1 MMENQEFLV
10 IDNRTKVNE
19 PGTTRIF
26 PCSKKEIIEKYKND
40 LNEYCMTNYDTGWK
54 YQFNCSAT
62 NGKYIKIDAYV
73 KFIFIENEFTEI
85 YKSYSVND
93 ASKAEFGDFYTTEA
107 GKIAAWVNRKLGI
120 TKESTR
126 KYAAKDF
133 SVDSVREHFQQIRYD
148 EMFKEKAKNFLRDFR
163 NLLKEY
169 NFGIEGEA
177 YADYEAA
184 AAEIDVYSEDLKR
197 STNFIDISFSGST
210 DIAEDNDVV
219 ANRL

>member
-1 MMENQEFLV
+1 MEDQEFLV
-10 IDNRTKVNE
+10 IDNRVDISK

-26 PCSKKEIIEKYKND
+26 SCSKKEIIEKYKNE
-40 LNEYCMTNYDTGWK
+40 LNEYCMTNYDTGWR
-54 YQFNCSAT
+54 YQFNCSAS

-93 ASKAEFGDFYTTEA
+93 AFEAEFGKFYTHEA
-107 GKIAAWVNRKLGI
+107 GKMAAWVNRKLGI

-148 EMFKEKAKNFLRDFR
+148 EMFKEKAKNFLKDFR

-169 NFGIEGEA
+169 NLGIEGEA
-177 YADYEAA
+177 YADHEAA
-184 AAEIDVYSEDLKR
+184 AAEINVYSEDLKR
-197 STNFIDISFSGST
+197 STSFIDISFSGST
-210 DIAEDNDVV
+210 DIAEDSEVV

>member
-1 MMENQEFLV
+1 MENQEFLV
-10 IDNRTKVNE
+10 IDNRVKINE

-26 PCSKKEIIEKYKND
+26 SCSKKEIIEKYKNE
-40 LNEYCMTNYDTGWK
+40 LNEYCMTNYDTGWR

-62 NGKYIKIDAYV
+62 NDKRIKIDAYV

-93 ASKAEFGDFYTTEA
+93 ASKAEFGEFFTHEA
-107 GKIAAWVNRKLGI
+107 GKMAAWVNRKLGI

-148 EMFKEKAKNFLRDFR
+148 EMFKEKAKHFLSDFR

-177 YADYEAA
+177 YTDYEAA
-184 AAEIDVYSEDLKR
+184 CANINVYSEDLKR
-197 STNFIDISFSGST
+197 STNFIDIGFSGST
-210 DIAEDNDVV
+210 EIAEDSDVV

>member
-1 MMENQEFLV
+1 MENSEFLV

-26 PCSKKEIIEKYKND
+26 PNTSKKEIIEKYKK
-40 LNEYCMTNYDTGWK
+40 EYDQYCKTNYDTGWY
-54 YQFNCSAT
+54 YQFNCSNT
-62 NGKYIKIDAYV
+62 NGKRIKVDAYV

-85 YKSYSVND
+85 YKSYSVKD
-93 ASKAEFGDFYTTEA
+93 LEFGEFFTHEA
-107 GKIAAWVNRKLGI
+107 GKMAAWVNRKLGI
-120 TKESTR
+120 TKESAH

-133 SVDSVREHFQQIRYD
+133 NVDAVREHFQQIRYD
-148 EMFKEKAKNFLRDFR
+148 EMFKEKAKKFLNDFR
-163 NLLKEY
+163 SLLKEY

-184 AAEIDVYSEDLKR
+184 CANINIYSEDLKR
-197 STNFIDISFSGST
+197 STNLIDIGYSGST
-210 DIAEDNDVV
+210 EIAEDSDVV